1 MSKKTV
7 SAAEL
12 GRKLGNSKMT
22 GLVARMFGKEKFSV
36 SDNGLL
42 ELSEDEENKIRATYG
57 EGFLKKLKAVDFS
70 SASEADADTLFNEAV
85 KFKAEELTKDKDAV
99 ITQLRADIDALVR
112 EPEPAPAAQTPAQQ
126 AGIAVAKAV
135 NMAASHYR
143 LVSAALASANPMDF
157 SRLADSGLDVTDI
170 NAEFGKVM
178 PPRTRLDIFNR
189 NIYLGLPDAP
199 LFTREQ
205 SNTDYKAAESLMTEV
220 SQAFTPYWSPKGK
233 ASFRPIT
240 IPYRRHK
247 VNVTFKPADIIKSW
261 LTFLYEQGK
270 TPAEMPVTR
279 YIVEQLIMPKVQDD
293 VTRIMLGKGKY
304 AEPTSVTKDGDA
316 GTSAVSSMDGIE
328 TILVED
334 KAATTRKFNHFKAV
348 KDPFTLTGQAL
359 LDYVASFVKA
369 ISKYFVNKPLIYC
382 SEEFLEHYQ
391 AQDFAVN
398 GKYTGQGVGN
408 AIRFSGFSFQPMKCM
423 YGSPILFATPKS
435 NLVMLVDY
443 ASASNCVNKI
453 EEHHYDVDVM
463 GEYSLSV
470 GFKIADA
477 VFAAVP
483 DGYTPSTSVVG
494 NSPAAGDSDWDTGAK
509 TATQGGDESG
519 KETGA

>member
-1 MSKKTV
+1 
-7 SAAEL
+7 
-12 GRKLGNSKMT
+12 
-22 GLVARMFGKEKFSV
+22 
-36 SDNGLL
+36 
-42 ELSEDEENKIRATYG
+42 
-57 EGFLKKLKAVDFS
+57 
-70 SASEADADTLFNEAV
+70 
-85 KFKAEELTKDKDAV
+85 
-99 ITQLRADIDALVR
+99 
-112 EPEPAPAAQTPAQQ
+112 
-126 AGIAVAKAV
+126 
-135 NMAASHYR
+135 
-143 LVSAALASANPMDF
+143 
-157 SRLADSGLDVTDI
+157 
-170 NAEFGKVM
+170 
-178 PPRTRLDIFNR
+178 
-189 NIYLGLPDAP
+189 
-199 LFTREQ
+199 
-205 SNTDYKAAESLMTEV
+205 
-220 SQAFTPYWSPKGK
+220 
-233 ASFRPIT
+233 
-240 IPYRRHK
+240 
-247 VNVTFKPADIIKSW
+247 
-261 LTFLYEQGK
+261 
-270 TPAEMPVTR
+270 
-279 YIVEQLIMPKVQDD
+279 MPKVQDD

-304 AEPTSVTKDGDA
+304 AEPTSVTKDGDV

-334 KAATTRKFNHFKAV
+334 KAAATRKFNHFKAV
-348 KDPFTLTGQAL
+348 KNPFTLTGQAL

-423 YGSPILFATPKS
+423 YGSPILFSTPKS

-483 DGYTPSTSVVG
+483 DSYTPSTSVIG
-494 NSPAAGDSDWDTGAK
+494 NSPEAGDSEWDTGAK
-509 TATQGGDESG
+509 TATQGGDEPG